1 MRQGPKGDSIP
12 RSEFREV
19 VFTDQEIHIV
29 PIGETVDLINRYQ
42 CDTMA
47 PNKPIFLLDQMD
59 AVEARDKNWP
69 RPPFE
74 LNQDDKSDYGQG
86 SIDNKLSITRL
97 SPTLICFKKEGFVPY

>member
-1 MRQGPKGDSIP
+1 
-12 RSEFREV
+12 
-19 VFTDQEIHIV
+19 
-29 PIGETVDLINRYQ
+29 
-42 CDTMA
+42 MA

-97 SPTLICFKKEGFVPY
+97 SPTLICFKKEGFVPYWDYSRFLAFLGDEETNI